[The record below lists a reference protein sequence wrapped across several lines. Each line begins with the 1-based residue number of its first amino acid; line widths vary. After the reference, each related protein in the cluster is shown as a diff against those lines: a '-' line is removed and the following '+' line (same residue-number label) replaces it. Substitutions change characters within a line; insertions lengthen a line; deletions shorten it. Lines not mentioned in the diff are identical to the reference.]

1 MNALPQYDRIF
12 QALGEILEVQG
23 EEIGIVIAGGLALK
37 VLGIVDR
44 TTSDL
49 DVLAIG
55 DLSGEDVP
63 TSIRR
68 PDSMPPGIQEA
79 IRRVARDFGL
89 PDDWLNTDVAA
100 QWETSLPPGLE
111 DRITWHKY
119 AALHVGVISRQDL
132 IAFKLYAAV
141 DRTKESVHYKD
152 LVALAPTDAELEF
165 AERWITE
172 DEDPSPVIRDQL
184 QQVIREL
191 KHDVGQRD

>member
-1 MNALPQYDRIF
+1 MNALPQHDRIF
-12 QALGEILEVQG
+12 QALGELLEAQG
-23 EEIGIVIAGGLALK
+23 EAIGIVIIGGMALK

-44 TTSDL
+44 TTSDV

-55 DLSGEDVP
+55 DPTENDEP

-68 PDSMPPGIQEA
+68 PDPMPLRIEEA

-89 PDDWLNTDVAA
+89 QDDWLNTDVAA

-119 AALHVGVISRQDL
+119 AALYVGVISRQDL
-132 IAFKLYAAV
+132 IAFKLYATV

-152 LVALAPTDAELEF
+152 LVALAPTDVELEF
-165 AERWITE
+165 ARRWITE

-184 QQVIREL
+184 DQVIREL
-191 KHDVGQRD
+191 KSDVG